1 MRLLSSRSI
10 YSHVYHVPMTKNHTP
25 DLNAAK
31 DTISNALIREALSVA
46 ASRGLNIVSIAN
58 RAGIS
63 AELLS
68 SGKAR
73 VPVTQCAQ
81 LWVELAESM
90 NDEFLGMD
98 THPMRRGSYQL
109 LAKLAFNT
117 ENLEQAIKEI
127 LKFLALILDDI
138 RGELVQK
145 GNKAYLVLHDREQ
158 PKRMFTYSTFL
169 MLVHSLMCWLSDQRI
184 HFHKMSFRC
193 HPPVELQDYRVR
205 FCENIQFHAAQN
217 SIEFDAHYLK
227 HKIKKDKQA
236 LNDFLRHTPYNLIV
250 RFKNENSLSLQIRR
264 QLLLQAPSEWAEL
277 KDIAQQLN
285 MSTATIQRR
294 LKQEGVSYQ
303 QLKNDIR
310 CDIAIERL
318 SKTDDSIQTISD
330 DLNFHDPSAFHRAFK
345 KWSGVSPGSYRKSS
359 PLKKN
364 RRNLVDE

>member
-1 MRLLSSRSI
+1 MS
-10 YSHVYHVPMTKNHTP
+10 KNLP
-25 DLNAAK
+25 LDLNSAK

-46 ASRGLNIVSIAN
+46 ASRGLNIVNIAN

-63 AELLS
+63 AELLTS
-68 SGKAR
+68 AKAR
-73 VPVTQCAQ
+73 IPVTQCAQ

-98 THPMRRGSYQL
+98 SHPMRRGSYKL
-109 LAKLAFNT
+109 LAKLAFEADT
-117 ENLEQAIKEI
+117 LEQAIREI
-127 LKFLALILDDI
+127 LKFLSLVLDDI
-138 RGELVQK
+138 HGELVQN
-145 GNKAYLVLHDREQ
+145 GSKAYLILHDRDQ

-184 HFHKMSFRC
+184 AFLKMSFKC
-193 HPPVELQDYRVR
+193 HQPVEIQDYRIR
-205 FCENIQFHAAQN
+205 FCENIQFHATQN
-217 SIEFDAHYLK
+217 CIEFDAHYLK

-264 QLLLQAPSEWAEL
+264 QLLLQPPSEWAEL

-294 LKQEGVSYQ
+294 LKHEGVSYQ

-318 SKTDDSIQTISD
+318 SKTNDSIQSISD

-345 KWSGVSPGSYRKSS
+345 KWSGVSPGSYRKSA
-359 PLKKN
+359 PNKQN
-364 RRNLVDE
+364 RLHHLG

>member
-1 MRLLSSRSI
+1 MQLLSIHLNLSPIFYLNMS
-10 YSHVYHVPMTKNHTP
+10 KNPHIE
-25 DLNAAK
+25 LNSAK

-46 ASRGLNIVSIAN
+46 ASRGLNIVNIAN

-63 AELLS
+63 AELLTS
-68 SGKAR
+68 TKAR
-73 VPVTQCAQ
+73 VPVIQCAQ
-81 LWVELAESM
+81 LWIETAKML

-98 THPMRRGSYQL
+98 SHPMRRGSYKL
-109 LAKLAFNT
+109 LAQIAFGAET
-117 ENLEQAIKEI
+117 LEQAIQEI
-127 LKFLALILDDI
+127 FKFLSLILDDI
-138 RGELVQK
+138 QGELIQD
-145 GNKAYLVLHDREQ
+145 GSKAYLVLHDREQ
-158 PKRMFTYSTFL
+158 PKRMFTYATFL

-184 HFHKMSFRC
+184 HFQHMMFKC
-193 HPPVELQDYRVR
+193 HQPLELQDYRIR
-205 FCENIQFHAAQN
+205 FCENIEFNADQN
-217 SIEFDAHYLK
+217 KIEFDAHYLK

-236 LNDFLRHTPYNLIV
+236 LNDFLKQTPYNLIV

-264 QLLLQAPSEWAEL
+264 QLLLQPPSDWTEL

-318 SKTDDSIQTISD
+318 SKTLDSIQSISD

-345 KWSGVSPGSYRKSS
+345 KWTGVSPGSYRKSS
-359 PLKKN
+359 PTKKN
-364 RRNLVDE
+364 LSDHLE

>member
-1 MRLLSSRSI
+1 MSKLPNQDINS
-10 YSHVYHVPMTKNHTP
+10 
-25 DLNAAK
+25 AK

-46 ASRGLNIVSIAN
+46 ASRGLNIVNIAN
-58 RAGIS
+58 KAGIS
-63 AELLS
+63 AELLTS
-68 SGKAR
+68 TKAR
-73 VPVTQCAQ
+73 VPVNQSAQ
-81 LWVELAESM
+81 LWVELAKSM

-98 THPMRRGSYQL
+98 THPMRRGSYKV
-109 LAKLAFNT
+109 LAKLAFGADT
-117 ENLEQAIKEI
+117 LEQAIQDI

-138 RGELVQK
+138 YGELVQE
-145 GNKAYLVLHDREQ
+145 GSKAFLILHDRDQ

-184 HFHKMSFRC
+184 SFHRMSFRC
-193 HPPVELQDYRVR
+193 HQPVEIQDYRVR
-205 FCENIQFHAAQN
+205 FCENIEFNAEQN
-217 SIEFDAHYLK
+217 KIEFDAHYLK

-236 LNDFLRHTPYNLIV
+236 LNEFLKHAPYNLIV

-264 QLLLQAPSEWAEL
+264 QLILQPPSEWAEL
-277 KDIAQQLN
+277 KDIAQQMN

-318 SKTDDSIQTISD
+318 SKTNDSIQSISD

-345 KWSGVSPGSYRKSS
+345 KWTGVSPGAYRAKT
-359 PLKKN
+359 LKKTVMGS
-364 RRNLVDE
+364 L